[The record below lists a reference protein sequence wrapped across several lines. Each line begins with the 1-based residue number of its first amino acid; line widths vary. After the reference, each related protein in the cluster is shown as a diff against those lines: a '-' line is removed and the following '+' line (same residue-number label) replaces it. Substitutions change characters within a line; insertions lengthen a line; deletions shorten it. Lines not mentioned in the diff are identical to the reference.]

1 MKAYPSLTITLLLL
15 ACNSTPTPDQSQ
27 TEVKPQ
33 PVVTAPVE
41 ARPAEAP
48 ATLAA
53 EAELILVSDSSQV
66 CMVNNQFMGRPQ
78 IPVEV
83 GGKTYFGC
91 CEMCK
96 KRLADNPAARAANDP
111 VSGKPVD
118 KAMAVIA
125 RRATGEVLYFES
137 TENFERYRAM

>member
-1 MKAYPSLTITLLLL
+1 MKTYLSLSTTVLFL
-15 ACNSTPTPDQSQ
+15 ACNSTPAPHQSQ
-27 TEVKPQ
+27 TAVKAQ
-33 PVVTAPVE
+33 PVVTAPAEVH
-41 ARPAEAP
+41 AAEAP
-48 ATLAA
+48 ATPSD
-53 EAELILVSDSSQV
+53 EAELTLVSDTSQV

-118 KAMAVIA
+118 KATAVIA
-125 RRATGEVLYFES
+125 RRASGEVLYFES
-137 TENFERYRAM
+137 AENFERYRAM

>member
-1 MKAYPSLTITLLLL
+1 MKTYFSLATSLLLL
-15 ACNSTPTPDQSQ
+15 ACNSTPAPEQSQ
-27 TEVKPQ
+27 TEVKAQ
-33 PVVTAPVE
+33 PVLTA
-41 ARPAEAP
+41 PAEAP
-48 ATLAA
+48 TAEAPAKPAA
-53 EAELILVSDSSQV
+53 EAELTLVSDTSQV
-66 CMVNNQFMGRPQ
+66 CMVNNQFMGRAQ